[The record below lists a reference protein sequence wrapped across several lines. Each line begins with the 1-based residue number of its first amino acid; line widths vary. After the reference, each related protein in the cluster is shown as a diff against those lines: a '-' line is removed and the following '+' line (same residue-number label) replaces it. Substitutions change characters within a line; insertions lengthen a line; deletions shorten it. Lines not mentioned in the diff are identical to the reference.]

1 MYFKNNIYVIE
12 FKKYH
17 KNRLDNNRDNKKN
30 NEIREYY
37 SLV

>member
-17 KNRLDNNRDNKKN
+17 KNRLDNNRDNKKK
-30 NEIREYY
+30 
-37 SLV
+37 